1 MSKQCAHWQWNLLE
15 VLYHLSILKFVFP
28 SLALSKEVITAQQN
42 LWVFLWPVSLPDS
55 QNTGPVRGSLLSICC
70 LRSVLS
76 WTLILSPEELRR
88 WWPGITT
95 LRLLDW
101 EREGEEVKSLE
112 TGGRTGLSPWELSV
126 EVVSYS
132 VKQHTTRRL
141 ITQARAVQF
150 LAGVGVQWISLRDRK
165 MQLYDS

>member
-1 MSKQCAHWQWNLLE
+1 MCSLTVESPRGIVSLIDLKVCLSFISIIKGSYYCPTKPVGLLR
-15 VLYHLSILKFVFP
+15 
-28 SLALSKEVITAQQN
+28 
-42 LWVFLWPVSLPDS
+42 PVSLPDS

-150 LAGVGVQWISLRDRK
+150 LAGVGVQWISLRDQK